1 MRYNFKYI
9 KNNLYKPKIKMKTK
23 TNERKKGDTDNE

>member
-9 KNNLYKPKIKMKTK
+9 KNTLYKYKTKMKTK

>member
-9 KNNLYKPKIKMKTK
+9 KNTLYKYKIKMKTK